1 MIRRIWGTRV
11 EVMPIVTVAMGV
23 GGGGGVGGWG
33 LGGGEGVPPE
43 SNWRRWLKADKNEN
57 PTKILSQK
65 LAPKKSHT
73 PNFCAFESAVRK
85 SWRKS

>member
-23 GGGGGVGGWG
+23 GGG
-33 LGGGEGVPPE
+33 EGVPPE
-43 SNWRRWLKADKNEN
+43 SNWRGWLKAEKNEN